1 MADGTTGRV
10 TATGRRVHGRRGD
23 YRARVRRVRVIVTML
38 VMTVA
43 AAACG
48 GGGGGT
54 DEEIEG
60 APDTT
65 QGTTATSAPV
75 PTTSVGTTVPGTS
88 LTLRMTDLRLL
99 NSEESDNGLR
109 VLLPAGVASASVT
122 VMGLPT
128 PNRVIS
134 VCQATELERRLSTA
148 ACRMPANGE
157 AVTVTLG
164 SAASGV
170 ELVQVGVAG
179 SGPAASVT
187 SLEEV
192 TIRYSA
198 SSREVNVRLPQI
210 ASGEAGGRPTFAL
223 APAGPNGN
231 YRATLTW
238 SVIQVFGGTSS
249 TARVE
254 VVQGGNTANNAEG
267 GGLDVR
273 LNGTLPAPAGEAII
287 RVGNIG
293 SAAMV
298 SPKLALLLP

>member
-1 MADGTTGRV
+1 MFLT
-10 TATGRRVHGRRGD
+10 
-23 YRARVRRVRVIVTML
+23 L
-38 VMTVA
+38 A
-43 AAACG
+43 AAAAGC

-54 DEEIEG
+54 DENVQG
-60 APDTT
+60 PPDSTPATAATT
-65 QGTTATSAPV
+65 VPVPSTSA
-75 PTTSVGTTVPGTS
+75 GTTVPGTNLS
-88 LTLRMTDLRLL
+88 LRMTDLRLL

-109 VLLPAGVASASVT
+109 VLLPAGVTSASVT
-122 VMGLPT
+122 VMGLPS

-134 VCQATELERRLSTA
+134 VCQASELDRRLSTA

-157 AVTVTLG
+157 AVTLPLG

-170 ELVQVGVAG
+170 EIIQVGVSG
-179 SGPAASVT
+179 SGPAASTT
-187 SLEEV
+187 SLDEV
-192 TIRYSA
+192 TIKYTA

-223 APAGPNGN
+223 APASPNGN

-249 TARVE
+249 NAQVE
-254 VVQGGNTANNAEG
+254 LVQGGSAANKAEG

-273 LNGTLPAPAGEAII
+273 LNGTLSPPGEGAI

-293 SAAMV
+293 SGAMV